1 MQTTILRPVSCYGIT
16 VHSGAVVQ
24 LTMRP
29 AEADQG
35 IVFVRTDSKAPTTH
49 IEANYK
55 NVNDTKL
62 STSIINSAGV
72 SVSTIE
78 HLMAAIWGCGI
89 DNMIIE
95 LDGPEVPIMDGSS
108 KPFLFLIECASIKKL
123 HAPRKRLKLL
133 REVAVSEQGID
144 IIASPSDAFEIDMA
158 IDFPSKAIGK
168 QQLSFTD
175 QESFREQIS
184 AARTFGF
191 IHDIEHLQSMGL
203 AKGASIKNAIGIDKD
218 QIINPE
224 GLRFE
229 DEFVRHKLL
238 DAIGDFYT
246 ASNII
251 ASMKCNK
258 SGHYHNNMIL
268 HKILEN
274 PANFEW
280 TT

>member
-1 MQTTILRPVSCYGIT
+1 MQTTIQRPVSCYGIT

-29 AEADQG
+29 AKEDQG
-35 IVFVRTDSKAPTTH
+35 IVFVRTDCTANTNH

-55 NVNDTKL
+55 NVCDTKL
-62 STSIINSAGV
+62 STSIANESGI
-72 SVSTIE
+72 SVATIE

-108 KPFLFLIECASIKKL
+108 KPFMFLIECASTKL
-123 HAPRKRLKLL
+123 LSAPRKKLL
-133 REVAVSEQGID
+133 LKREVSVSESEID
-144 IIASPSDAFEIDMA
+144 IIASPDNEFAIKME
-158 IDFPSKAIGK
+158 IDFPSKAIGR
-168 QQLSFTD
+168 QQFEYFAHD
-175 QESFREQIS
+175 SFREEIS

-191 IHDIEHLQSMGL
+191 INEIENLQSMGL
-203 AKGASIKNAIGIDKD
+203 AKGASIKNAIGIKGD

-246 ASNII
+246 AGHMLGSIHC
-251 ASMKCNK
+251 SK
-258 SGHYHNNMIL
+258 SGHHHNNVLL